1 MHHERDPEAINAE
14 TKPEIG
20 YEYRDIS
27 VKGLIVSTLWF
38 FIGTTVVA
46 ALVYVGLVLMVDLP
60 LRPDKAPATIPQYP
74 NPLLQGSMST
84 KVDIARVRRDEQE
97 RMHSYGWVDEKKGIA
112 RIPIEEAMKKL
123 AEQGVV
129 K

>member
-38 FIGTTVVA
+38 FIGTTIVA
-46 ALVYVGLVLMVDLP
+46 AITYVGLVMMVDLP
-60 LRPDKAPATIPQYP
+60 LRPNTPPATIPQYP
-74 NPLLQGSMST
+74 NPLVQGTMAT
-84 KVDIARVRRDEQE
+84 KVDISHLRRDEKE

-112 RIPIEEAMKKL
+112 RIPIEEAMRKL
-123 AEQGVV
+123 ADQGEV

>member
-1 MHHERDPEAINAE
+1 
-14 TKPEIG
+14 
-20 YEYRDIS
+20 
-27 VKGLIVSTLWF
+27 
-38 FIGTTVVA
+38 
-46 ALVYVGLVLMVDLP
+46 VGLVLMVDLP
-60 LRPDKAPATIPQYP
+60 LRSETPPATIPQYP
-74 NPLLQGSMST
+74 NPLIQGSMAT

-112 RIPIEEAMKKL
+112 RIPVEEAMKKL

>member
-14 TKPEIG
+14 IKPEIG

-27 VKGLIVSTLWF
+27 VKGLVVSTLWF
-38 FIGTTVVA
+38 FIGTTITA
-46 ALVYVGLVLMVDLP
+46 AITYVGLVMMVDLP
-60 LRPDKAPATIPQYP
+60 LRSSTPPATIPQYP
-74 NPLLQGSMST
+74 HPLVQGSMAT
-84 KVDIARVRRDEQE
+84 KVDIARVRREE
-97 RMHSYGWVDEKKGIA
+97 HHLMTSYGWVDEKKGIA
-112 RIPIEEAMKKL
+112 RIPIEEAMKKV

>member
-27 VKGLIVSTLWF
+27 VKGLVVSTLWF
-38 FIGTTVVA
+38 FIGTTIVA
-46 ALVYVGLVLMVDLP
+46 AITYVGLVMMVDLP
-60 LRPDKAPATIPQYP
+60 LRPDIPPATIPQYP
-74 NPLLQGSMST
+74 HPLVQGSMAT
-84 KVDIARVRRDEQE
+84 QVDIARVRREE
-97 RMHSYGWVDEKKGIA
+97 EHLMNSYGWVDEKKGIA
-112 RIPIEEAMKKL
+112 RIPIEEAMKKV

>member
-27 VKGLIVSTLWF
+27 VKGLIVSTVWF
-38 FIGTTVVA
+38 FVGSTIVI
-46 ALVYVGLVLMVDLP
+46 ALTYVGMVMMVDLP
-60 LRPDKAPATIPQYP
+60 LRSTNPPASIPQYP
-74 NPLLQGSMST
+74 NPLLQGSMAT
-84 KVDIARVRRDEQE
+84 KVDIARVRKEEKE
-97 RMHSYGWVDEKKGIA
+97 RMNSYGWVDEKKGIA
-112 RIPIEEAMKKL
+112 HIPIEDAMKKL

>member
-27 VKGLIVSTLWF
+27 VKGLVVSTLWF
-38 FIGTTVVA
+38 FVGSTIVI
-46 ALVYVGLVLMVDLP
+46 ALTYVGMVMMVDLP
-60 LRPDKAPATIPQYP
+60 LRSTDPPATIPKYP
-74 NPLLQGSMST
+74 HPLVQGSMAT
-84 KVDIARVRRDEQE
+84 KVDIARVRKEEKEKMD
-97 RMHSYGWVDEKKGIA
+97 SYGWVDESKGIA
-112 RIPIEEAMKKL
+112 RIPVDEAIKKL

>member
-27 VKGLIVSTLWF
+27 VKGLVVSTLWF
-38 FIGTTVVA
+38 FIGTTIVA
-46 ALVYVGLVLMVDLP
+46 AITYVGLVMMVDLP
-60 LRPDKAPATIPQYP
+60 LRSETPPATIPKYP
-74 NPLLQGSMST
+74 NPLIQGSMAT
-84 KVDIARVRRDEQE
+84 KVDIARVRREEQHL
-97 RMHSYGWVDEKKGIA
+97 MNSYGWVDEKKGIA
-112 RIPIEEAMKKL
+112 RIPIEEAMKKV

>member
-38 FIGTTVVA
+38 FVGSTIVS
-46 ALVYVGLVLMVDLP
+46 ALTYVGLVMMVDLP
-60 LRPDKAPATIPQYP
+60 LRSTDPPATIPQYP
-74 NPLLQGSMST
+74 NPLLQGSMAT
-84 KVDIARVRRDEQE
+84 KVDVSRVKQEEQHLL
-97 RMHSYGWVDEKKGIA
+97 HSYGWVDEKKGVA